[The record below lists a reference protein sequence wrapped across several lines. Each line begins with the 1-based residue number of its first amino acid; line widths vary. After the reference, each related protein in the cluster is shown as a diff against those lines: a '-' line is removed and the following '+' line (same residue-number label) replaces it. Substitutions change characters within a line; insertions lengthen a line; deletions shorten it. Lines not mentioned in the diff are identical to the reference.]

1 MDLSDFDYFLPPE
14 LIAQAPA
21 EPRDRAKLM
30 VVNRQTG
37 TWQTTIFSNL
47 PQFLQPS
54 DILIVNNS
62 KVLPAR
68 LIGHKAG
75 TGGKIEVL
83 LEHKLVSPSGQES
96 WRCLIGGNRPK
107 VGLIINFPQDLTG
120 QITAEEGDGVFTVE
134 FNKSGSDFWSA
145 VYAIGEMPLPPY
157 IKADKTTIKEAVKD
171 YQTVYAKDNKVG
183 SVAAPTAGLHFT
195 KELLKR
201 IKAMGVEI
209 VEVTLHVGLGTFEP
223 VRDENIKEQR
233 LHEELVE
240 IGAQKINQLIKYHQA
255 GRRLIAVGTTSVR
268 VLEGVVAHFIDTL
281 ATDDWL
287 APIDLFISPGFE
299 FKLLDGLITNF
310 HLPKSSLIMLVSAWA
325 GTDLIKK
332 TYAAAI
338 AEHYRF
344 FSYGDAMF
352 LV

>member
-1 MDLSDFDYFLPPE
+1 MN
-14 LIAQAPA
+14 
-21 EPRDRAKLM
+21 K
-30 VVNRQTG
+30 TG
-37 TWQTTIFSNL
+37 SVQWKCF
-47 PQFLQPS
+47 
-54 DILIVNNS
+54 
-62 KVLPAR
+62 
-68 LIGHKAG
+68 
-75 TGGKIEVL
+75 
-83 LEHKLVSPSGQES
+83 
-96 WRCLIGGNRPK
+96 IGGAAKWKEPFLEK
-107 VGLIINFPQDLTG
+107 SIQIGQHTCLLKAIITEKFPESYIVSFSWEPAGFTF
-120 QITAEEGDGVFTVE
+120 AEILEAAGD
-134 FNKSGSDFWSA
+134 
-145 VYAIGEMPLPPY
+145 IPLPPY
-157 IKADKTTIKEAVKD
+157 IKRTTNGADTNR
-171 YQTVYAKDNKVG
+171 YQTIYAMHKG

-268 VLEGVVAHFIDTL
+268 VLEGVAAHFIDTL